1 MSEAIHKV
9 GDGLGPRD
17 VFLDGDRV
25 EGCVYADTE
34 LGVVELIKQPFV
46 VVDDELQTER
56 KYGNVTVV
64 FR

>member
-9 GDGLGPRD
+9 GDGRGLRD
-17 VFLDGDRV
+17 VFLDGERV
-25 EGCVYADTE
+25 EECIYADTE
-34 LGVVELIKQPFV
+34 LGVVEFIKKPFV

-56 KYGNVTVV
+56 KSGNVTVV